1 MVEGTRGAG
10 TGPRMVA
17 PCGRRAG
24 PPGPAPGGAPPN
36 KEATVPQRTTTPQER
51 QRRREEQRARLASA
65 TEELLMSEGWRRW
78 LRARATF
85 HRYSLLIWR
94 AGVIDRM

>member
-1 MVEGTRGAG
+1 V
-10 TGPRMVA
+10 
-17 PCGRRAG
+17 
-24 PPGPAPGGAPPN
+24 
-36 KEATVPQRTTTPQER
+36 R
-51 QRRREEQRARLASA
+51 QRPREEQRARLASA
-65 TEELLMSEGWRRW
+65 TEELLTSEGWRRW